1 MLFHQYLE
9 LTENIVNKIVTTE
22 PYNDEAIY
30 NYVKLNAS
38 RMNRWLKT
46 FTPSENIKKK
56 IESINQHQE
65 WIIITEP
72 WCGDAA
78 HIVPIIFKLSELN
91 TNIHLNINLRDGND
105 SLIDNYLT
113 NGSKAMPKLVIRNQ
127 TGEDLAVW
135 GPRPQEAQQLFLDL
149 KAQEV
154 PVEDVKIALQKWY
167 NQDKAI
173 SICNEIVA
181 LLNL

>member
-1 MLFHQYLE
+1 M
-9 LTENIVNKIVTTE
+9 
-22 PYNDEAIY
+22 
-30 NYVKLNAS
+30 
-38 RMNRWLKT
+38 
-46 FTPSENIKKK
+46 
-56 IESINQHQE
+56 
-65 WIIITEP
+65 
-72 WCGDAA
+72 
-78 HIVPIIFKLSELN
+78 
-91 TNIHLNINLRDGND
+91 
-105 SLIDNYLT
+105 DNYLT
-113 NGSKAMPKLVIRNQ
+113 NGSKAILSKLVIRNQ